1 MYAHASKGPNFYK
14 ESFFDVESCKA
25 NQDFFY
31 LDDGPITLCAMG
43 IGYLESLSNRNQADE
58 VLVVGIDYFTKWV
71 ETKPLAKITQ

>member
-31 LDDGPITLCAMG
+31 LDDGHMPFQI
-43 IGYLESLSNRNQADE
+43 
-58 VLVVGIDYFTKWV
+58 
-71 ETKPLAKITQ
+71 KPQNPKFSSSQS